1 MQNKGDNSMKY
12 NNETSEKIMKVS
24 LKLFSEQG
32 YYPTTTKQ
40 IAEEAGVNELTIFR
54 HFGSKSNLFQ
64 VTTEHYVID
73 SRVDYILNDIEDL
86 SFEEGMLLIA
96 NRIYKLFIQNT
107 KLYKVQ
113 MKLSDNEQGFVKLK
127 LSRKIIS
134 ILIEYFNELKERK
147 VIEGE
152 PEIMAITLVNSLLGA
167 FTVEILGDNTV
178 SNLKWEDIV
187 KEHTRQFVSIY
198 KL

>member
-134 ILIEYFNELKERK
+134 ILIEYFNKLKERK

-152 PEIMAITLVNSLLGA
+152 PEIMAVTLVNSLLGA

>member
-1 MQNKGDNSMKY
+1 MKY
-12 NNETSEKIMKVS
+12 NNDTSKKIMKVA

-64 VTTEHYVID
+64 VTTEYYVLDSKID
-73 SRVDYILNDIEDL
+73 DILKNTENL
-86 SFEEGMLLIA
+86 SFEEAMFVIT
-96 NRIYKLFIQNT
+96 NRIYKLLIQNT

-113 MKLSDNEQGFVKLK
+113 MKLADNEKDFVKLK

-134 ILIEYFNELKERK
+134 ILKDYFEVLKENNK
-147 VIEGE
+147 INGE
-152 PEIMAITLVNSLLGA
+152 PYIMAVTLINSLLGT
-167 FTVEILGDNTV
+167 FTIEILGDYTV
-178 SNLKWEDIV
+178 SNIKWEELV
-187 KEHTRQFVSIY
+187 EEHTKQFVSLY
-198 KL
+198 KI

>member
-1 MQNKGDNSMKY
+1 
-12 NNETSEKIMKVS
+12 
-24 LKLFSEQG
+24 SEQG

-147 VIEGE
+147 VIDGE
-152 PEIMAITLVNSLLGA
+152 PEIMAVTLVNSLLGA

>member
-1 MQNKGDNSMKY
+1 MRY
-12 NNETSEKIMKVS
+12 NNETSEKIMKVA

-73 SRVDYILNDIEDL
+73 SHVDYILNDTEGLNFED
-86 SFEEGMLLIA
+86 SMMLIS
-96 NRIYKLFIQNT
+96 NRIYNLFIQNT

-113 MKLSDNEQGFVKLK
+113 MKLADNEKDFIKLK
-127 LSRKIIS
+127 LSRKLIS
-134 ILIEYFNELKERK
+134 ILKEYFIRLNNEK
-147 VIEGE
+147 VVKGD
-152 PEIMAITLVNSLLGA
+152 PEIMSVTLINSLLGS
-167 FTVEILGDNTV
+167 FTVELLSDNTV
-178 SNLKWEDIV
+178 TEISWEDLV
-187 KEHTRQFVSIY
+187 KEHTKQFISLY
-198 KL
+198 KI

>member
-1 MQNKGDNSMKY
+1 MKS
-12 NNETSEKIMKVS
+12 NNETSKKIMKVA

-64 VTTEHYVID
+64 VTTEYYVID
-73 SRVDYILNDIEDL
+73 SKIDSILKDTEELN
-86 SFEEGMLLIA
+86 FEEAMFIIT
-96 NRIYKLFIQNT
+96 NRIYKLLIQNT

-113 MKLSDNEQGFVKLK
+113 MKLSDNEKDFVKLK

-134 ILIEYFNELKERK
+134 ILKDYFKELKENNK
-147 VIEGE
+147 IKGE
-152 PEIMAITLVNSLLGA
+152 PEIMAVTLINSLLGA
-167 FTVEILGDNTV
+167 FTIEILGDYTV
-178 SNLKWEDIV
+178 SNIKWEELV
-187 KEHTRQFVSIY
+187 EEHTKQFVSLY
-198 KL
+198 KV

>member
-1 MQNKGDNSMKY
+1 MKY
-12 NNETSEKIMKVS
+12 NNETSEKIMKVA

-54 HFGSKSNLFQ
+54 HFGSKGNLFQ

-73 SRVDYILNDIEDL
+73 SKVDYILKNIEEL
-86 SFEEGMLLIA
+86 NFYEGMLLIA
-96 NRIYKLFIQNT
+96 NRVYKLYIQNT

-113 MKLSDNEQGFVKLK
+113 MKLSDNEKDFVKLK

-134 ILIEYFNELKERK
+134 VLTDYFTGLKEQGT
-147 VIEGE
+147 INGE
-152 PEIMAITLVNSLLGA
+152 PEIMAVTFVNSLLGA
-167 FTVEILGDNTV
+167 FTIEILGDNTV
-178 SNLKWEDIV
+178 SNIKWEELV
-187 KEHTRQFVSIY
+187 KEHTKQFVSLY

>member
-1 MQNKGDNSMKY
+1 MKY
-12 NNETSEKIMKVS
+12 NNETSKKIMKVA

-64 VTTEHYVID
+64 ATTEYYVID
-73 SRVDYILNDIEDL
+73 SKIDSILKNTEDL
-86 SFEEGMLLIA
+86 SFEEAMFIIT

-113 MKLSDNEQGFVKLK
+113 MKLSDNEKDFVKLK

-134 ILIEYFNELKERK
+134 VLKDYFKELKEND
-147 VIEGE
+147 GW
-152 PEIMAITLVNSLLGA
+152 A
-167 FTVEILGDNTV
+167 
-178 SNLKWEDIV
+178 
-187 KEHTRQFVSIY
+187 
-198 KL
+198 

>member
-1 MQNKGDNSMKY
+1 MQNKGDNDMKY

-86 SFEEGMLLIA
+86 SLEEGMLLIA

-147 VIEGE
+147 VIDGE
-152 PEIMAITLVNSLLGA
+152 PEIMAVTLVNSLLGA

>member
-1 MQNKGDNSMKY
+1 MQNKGDNGMKY

-152 PEIMAITLVNSLLGA
+152 PEIMAVTLVNSLLGA

>member
-1 MQNKGDNSMKY
+1 MRY
-12 NNETSEKIMKVS
+12 NNETSEKIMKVA

-73 SRVDYILNDIEDL
+73 SHVDYILNDTDGLNFED
-86 SFEEGMLLIA
+86 SMMLIS
-96 NRIYKLFIQNT
+96 NRIYNLFIQNT

-113 MKLSDNEQGFVKLK
+113 MKLADNEKDFIKLK
-127 LSRKIIS
+127 LSRKLIS
-134 ILIEYFNELKERK
+134 ILKEYFIRLNDEKIVK
-147 VIEGE
+147 GN
-152 PEIMAITLVNSLLGA
+152 PEMMSVTLINSLLGL
-167 FTVEILGDNTV
+167 FTVELLSDNTV
-178 SNLKWEDIV
+178 TEISWEDLV
-187 KEHTRQFVSIY
+187 KEHTKQFISLY
-198 KL
+198 KI

>member
-1 MQNKGDNSMKY
+1 MKY

-147 VIEGE
+147 VIDGE
-152 PEIMAITLVNSLLGA
+152 PEIMAVTLVNSLLGA

>member
-1 MQNKGDNSMKY
+1 MKY
-12 NNETSEKIMKVS
+12 NNETSEKIMKVA

-64 VTTEHYVID
+64 ATTEHYVID
-73 SRVDYILNDIEDL
+73 SRVDYILKNIEEL
-86 SFEEGMLLIA
+86 NFEESMLLIA

-113 MKLSDNEQGFVKLK
+113 MKLSDNEKDFVKLK

-134 ILIEYFNELKERK
+134 VLIGYFSELKEK
-147 VIEGE
+147 GTISGE
-152 PEIMAITLVNSLLGA
+152 PEIMAVTFVNSLLGA

-178 SNLKWEDIV
+178 SNIKWEELV
-187 KEHTRQFVSIY
+187 KEHTKQFVSLY

>member
-1 MQNKGDNSMKY
+1 MVIKGDNNMKY
-12 NNETSEKIMKVS
+12 NNETSKKIMKVA

-40 IAEEAGVNELTIFR
+40 IAEETGVNELTIFR

-64 VTTEHYVID
+64 ATTEEYIVDSKID
-73 SRVDYILNDIEDL
+73 LILKDTEDL
-86 SFEEGMLLIA
+86 SFEESMSLIT

-113 MKLSDNEQGFVKLK
+113 MKLSDNEKDFVKLK

-134 ILIEYFNELKERK
+134 VLKDYFKELKENNK
-147 VIEGE
+147 IKGE
-152 PEIMAITLVNSLLGA
+152 PEIMAVTLINSLLGA
-167 FTVEILGDNTV
+167 FTIEILGDYTV
-178 SNLKWEDIV
+178 SNIKWEELV
-187 KEHTRQFVSIY
+187 EEHTKQFVSLY
-198 KL
+198 KI

>member
-1 MQNKGDNSMKY
+1 MKY
-12 NNETSEKIMKVS
+12 NNETSEKIMKVA

-32 YYPTTTKQ
+32 YYQTTTKQ

-73 SRVDYILNDIEDL
+73 SKVDYILKNIEEL
-86 SFEEGMLLIA
+86 NFYEGMLLIA
-96 NRIYKLFIQNT
+96 NRVYKLFIQNT

-113 MKLSDNEQGFVKLK
+113 MKLSDNEKDFVKLK

-134 ILIEYFNELKERK
+134 VLTDYFSEIKEK
-147 VIEGE
+147 GIIDGE
-152 PEIMAITLVNSLLGA
+152 PEIMAVTFVNSLLGT
-167 FTVEILGDNTV
+167 FTIEILGDNTV
-178 SNLKWEDIV
+178 SNIKWEELV
-187 KEHTRQFVSIY
+187 KEHTKQFVSLY

>member
-1 MQNKGDNSMKY
+1 MKNKGDNGMKY

-134 ILIEYFNELKERK
+134 ILIEYFNKLKERK

-152 PEIMAITLVNSLLGA
+152 PEIMAVTLVNSLLGA

>member
-1 MQNKGDNSMKY
+1 MKY
-12 NNETSEKIMKVS
+12 NNDTSKKIMHEA

-73 SRVDYILNDIEDL
+73 SHVDYILNDTEEL
-86 SFEEGMLLIA
+86 SFEDSMMLITE
-96 NRIYKLFIQNT
+96 RIYNLFIQNT

-113 MKLSDNEQGFVKLK
+113 MKLADNEKDFIKLK
-127 LSRKIIS
+127 LSRKLVS
-134 ILIEYFNELKERK
+134 VLEEYFSKIKEEKRIK
-147 VIEGE
+147 GE
-152 PEIMAITLVNSLLGA
+152 PEMMALTLINSLLGA
-167 FTVEILGDNTV
+167 FTVELLSDNTMTKI
-178 SNLKWEDIV
+178 SWQELV
-187 KEHTRQFVSIY
+187 KEHARQFISLY
-198 KL
+198 KI

>member
-1 MQNKGDNSMKY
+1 MKY
-12 NNETSEKIMKVS
+12 NNETSEKIMKVA

-73 SRVDYILNDIEDL
+73 SRVDYILKNIDEL
-86 SFEEGMLLIA
+86 NFEESMLLIA

-113 MKLSDNEQGFVKLK
+113 MKLSDNEKDFVKLK

-134 ILIEYFNELKERK
+134 ILIGYFNELKEK
-147 VIEGE
+147 GTISGE
-152 PEIMAITLVNSLLGA
+152 PEIMAVTFVNSLLGA

-178 SNLKWEDIV
+178 SNIKWEELV
-187 KEHTRQFVSIY
+187 KEHTKQFVSLY

>member
-1 MQNKGDNSMKY
+1 MVIKGDKNMKY
-12 NNETSEKIMKVS
+12 NNETSKKIMKVA

-40 IAEEAGVNELTIFR
+40 IAEETGVNELTIFR

-64 VTTEHYVID
+64 ATTEEYIVDSKID
-73 SRVDYILNDIEDL
+73 LILKDTEDL
-86 SFEEGMLLIA
+86 SFEESMSLIT

-113 MKLSDNEQGFVKLK
+113 MKLSDNEKDFVKLK

-134 ILIEYFNELKERK
+134 VLKDYFKELKENNK
-147 VIEGE
+147 IKGE
-152 PEIMAITLVNSLLGA
+152 PEIMAVTLINSLLGA
-167 FTVEILGDNTV
+167 FTIEILGDYTV
-178 SNLKWEDIV
+178 SNIKWEELV
-187 KEHTRQFVSIY
+187 EEHTKQFVSLY
-198 KL
+198 KI

>member
-1 MQNKGDNSMKY
+1 MQNKGDNDMKY

-147 VIEGE
+147 VIDGE
-152 PEIMAITLVNSLLGA
+152 PEIMAVTLVNSLLGA

>member
-1 MQNKGDNSMKY
+1 MQNKGDNGMKY

-24 LKLFSEQG
+24 LKLFSDQG

-147 VIEGE
+147 VLEGE
-152 PEIMAITLVNSLLGA
+152 PEIMAVTLVNSLLGA

-178 SNLKWEDIV
+178 SDLKWEDIV

>member
-1 MQNKGDNSMKY
+1 MKY
-12 NNETSEKIMKVS
+12 NNETSEKIMKVA

-73 SRVDYILNDIEDL
+73 SRVDYILKNIDEL
-86 SFEEGMLLIA
+86 NFEESMLLIA

-113 MKLSDNEQGFVKLK
+113 MKLSDNEKDFVKLK

-134 ILIEYFNELKERK
+134 ILIGYFSELKEK
-147 VIEGE
+147 GTISGE
-152 PEIMAITLVNSLLGA
+152 PEIMAVTFINSLLGA

-178 SNLKWEDIV
+178 SNIKWEELV
-187 KEHTRQFVSIY
+187 KEHTKQFVSLY